1 MSVREYLMVIVGR
14 VKIPIN
20 DLFLLTK
27 KEIDALVRGHE
38 IDREEDFERQRAS
51 AFLIC
56 SPYLKK
62 GTNIQ
67 SFWPLPWD
75 EGYKPKKLDPEELR
89 KDTLKAK
96 ERFKKLKMMKEN
108 G

>member
-1 MSVREYLMVIVGR
+1 MVIAGR

-20 DLFLLTK
+20 DLFLLSK
-27 KEIDALVRGHE
+27 KDIDALVRGHE
-38 IDREEDFERQRAS
+38 IDRKENFEMHRIS
-51 AFLIC
+51 TFLNC

-62 GTNIQ
+62 GTKIENL
-67 SFWPLPWD
+67 WPLPWD
-75 EGYKPKKLDPEELR
+75 EGYKPKELDPEELR